1 MTAYVLFLLVVK
13 HALADLVLQ
22 SRLTTGDKADLK
34 TAKGYIHALD
44 HGVLTAIVLLV
55 FVNPWYAVLL
65 GMLDYVL
72 HFIIDYCKT
81 KYVRYKKIKVNGKKF
96 WIVQG
101 VDQIAHYSCYLLY
114 TYLAFLQ

>member
-1 MTAYVLFLLVVK
+1 MLVYLLVVK

-34 TAKGYIHALD
+34 TRKGYIHALD
-44 HGVLTAIVLLV
+44 HGVLTGIVLCF
-55 FVNPWYAVLL
+55 FVSPWYAFLIAC
-65 GMLDYVL
+65 LDFVL
-72 HFIIDYCKT
+72 HFIIDYVKT
-81 KYVRYKKIKVNGKKF
+81 TFVRRKKIRVNTQKF

-114 TYLAFLQ
+114 AYLALML